1 MFPEL
6 DKLIGKSSIKVL
18 AYGWYR
24 KGNVGDDLFED
35 AFHKLFPEFEFIFTD
50 EITEGLLSE
59 TDAVFF
65 GGGSFLFSAPLID
78 VNLLPKLKEK
88 KIFYIGMGAE
98 TDIHQIHQDL
108 IKIAKLVCIRSNDLE
123 KISKLNSNV
132 MLIPDLVY
140 FLQDSSLIKESEGK
154 TVLIFPNISVVP
166 SYKDKYWRHTS
177 WLYFKSEFAQSLE
190 NIINT
195 GWDIKFLSMCNN
207 SKQNDAWAAHEII
220 NHLDSRDR
228 ATVVP
233 TGNNF
238 AEIATEVSK
247 HKIIITQRFHG
258 IILSQLLRKPCVSI
272 FHHDKLKICSTK
284 EIESIPYYG
293 INKDELLNRF
303 YQLSQVNL
311 SDNLSI
317 DSNAFVVMQEKV
329 RALLQNG

>member
-1 MFPEL
+1 
-6 DKLIGKSSIKVL
+6 LIGKSSIKALV
-18 AYGWYR
+18 YGWYH

-50 EITEGLLSE
+50 EITEELLSE

-65 GGGSFLFSAPLID
+65 GGGSFLFSAPLIAE
-78 VNLLPKLKEK
+78 NLLSKLKKK
-88 KIFYIGMGAE
+88 KIFYIGVGAE
-98 TDIHQIHQDL
+98 TDIHPVHQDL

-132 MLIPDLVY
+132 MLISDLVY
-140 FLQDSSLIKESEGK
+140 FLQDSSLVKESENK

-166 SYKDKYWRHTS
+166 SYKDTYWKHTS
-177 WLYFKSEFAQSLE
+177 WLYFKSEFVQALE
-190 NIINT
+190 NIINA

-207 SKQNDAWAAHEII
+207 SKMNDAWTAHEII
-220 NHLDSRDR
+220 SHLDNRDR
-228 ATVVP
+228 AIVVP

-238 AEIATEVSK
+238 AEIAAEVSK
-247 HKIIITQRFHG
+247 HKIVITQRYHG

-272 FHHDKLKICSTK
+272 YHHDKLKISSIK
-284 EIESIPYYG
+284 EVQSIPYYG
-293 INKDELLNRF
+293 INKDELLNKF

-311 SDNLSI
+311 SSNLSI
-317 DSNAFVVMQEKV
+317 DNNAFVVMQEKV